1 MVLFV
6 SPASCVS
13 LQYGGSSYYVFYYY
27 KFAGEYEHH
36 IVMLHVYCIVANLV
50 TLDAVLIQPSLILNY
65 YTLLKLLNASPVPVP
80 SYD

>member
-27 KFAGEYEHH
+27 KFAGGYEHH
-36 IVMLHVYCIVANLV
+36 IVMLLAQKLDLIFSPTNVYCIVVNLV
-50 TLDAVLIQPSLILNY
+50 TLVAVVIQPSVILNY
-65 YTLLKLLNASPVPVP
+65 YTP
-80 SYD
+80 